1 MPGARHTVGLAT
13 ARIRDTGIERAG
25 GGKGGHVQE
34 IIGEAAITNRPNHIR
49 SIETFPCAGVVAFEE
64 VVEVEPLS
72 VLQIHDAIESPTVFK
87 FCQAAAHLGDL
98 VRKVPGEATTDV
110 KTRIAAISL
119 RIKAVRRL
127 RLIGN

>member
-1 MPGARHTVGLAT
+1 MPDSRHTVGLAT

-72 VLQIHDAIESPTVFK
+72 VLQVHHAIESPAVFK
-87 FCQAAAHLGDL
+87 FRKAPAHFGDL
-98 VRKVPGEATTDV
+98 DRKS
-110 KTRIAAISL
+110 TRLNSSHLVISY
-119 RIKAVRRL
+119 AVFCL
-127 RLIGN
+127 